1 MKKLLFF
8 VAMFC
13 SIAMTAKA
21 ATETCDC
28 GSLVKITATPK
39 EGYHFVQWS
48 DGNTDSTRVVEVNE
62 NLKTYVATFAP
73 NLYEISFKNWNGELL
88 LSAEKLPYGSAIT
101 YKGAV
106 PEKEVDPN
114 KSTWEFIGWEP
125 SLEAVPT
132 VPAHAQSF
140 TAVFKE
146 IPTRYTVT
154 FYNNDGS
161 VIKSDQVPYGGYPT
175 FPIKNP
181 ERMQVDDKDIHYTWT
196 FAGWEPK
203 ELVPVTEK
211 PETHSYTAQ
220 YTKVAKT
227 YTITF
232 KDGNGKT
239 VYETEVAYGD
249 IPVYDSDVIPTKD
262 ETYEYKYEWDGTWKP
277 DLAPVTG
284 PKVYTANF
292 KEIKQVY
299 TVTFKDY
306 DGTVLHKESVE
317 YGKMAQNIPVPERVD
332 TTGQWTYTFDGW
344 ATSDPSITPV
354 TEKIETQVYTATYKA
369 TKNKYTITLTG
380 EGGEYIGAGTY
391 EYGTEV
397 TIIAKP
403 EGCKN
408 FVKWS
413 DGDTNATRKI
423 TVTGDATY
431 TAEFEHITY
440 TITVESADE
449 TMGTVTIEKL

>member
-62 NLKTYVATFAP
+62 NLKKYVATFAP
-73 NLYEISFKNWNGELL
+73 NLYEISFKNWNGQLL
-88 LSAEKLPYGSAIT
+88 LIPEKLPYGSAIT
-101 YKGAV
+101 YNGSV
-106 PEKEVDPN
+106 PTKPKTASHTYTFKEWNPTLN
-114 KSTWEFIGWEP
+114 S
-125 SLEAVPT
+125 VPT
-132 VPAHAQSF
+132 VPAHDQSF
-140 TAVFKE
+140 TAVFDSILNEYTIYYKNYDGTILQSKKFGYGTVPAYE
-146 IPTRYTVT
+146 NLNPPTKPA
-154 FYNNDGS
+154 S
-161 VIKSDQVPYGGYPT
+161 KS
-175 FPIKNP
+175 
-181 ERMQVDDKDIHYTWT
+181 H
-196 FAGWEPK
+196 
-203 ELVPVTEK
+203 
-211 PETHSYTAQ
+211 
-220 YTKVAKT
+220 T
-227 YTITF
+227 YTFKCWSPTEVAVTDDATYVAQFDSTEILYDITF
-232 KDGNGKT
+232 KDWNGTELATIQVPYDEKPEYPGT
-239 VYETEVAYGD
+239 MPTRTQDHQNVYTFSGWTPEIT
-249 IPVYDSDVIPTKD
+249 S
-262 ETYEYKYEWDGTWKP
+262 
-277 DLAPVTG
+277 VTG
-284 PKVYTANF
+284 NATYTA
-292 KEIKQVY
+292 VY
-299 TVTFKDY
+299 STTPRKYQITFKDY
-306 DGTVLHKESVE
+306 DGRPISKDSVA
-317 YGKMAQNIPVPERVD
+317 YGTMPTIPQDPTRTPTDEF
-332 TTGQWTYTFDGW
+332 TYTFAGW
-344 ATSDPSITPV
+344 DEEVV
-354 TEKIETQVYTATYKA
+354 TVTGDKVYTATYDA

-380 EGGEYIGAGTY
+380 AGGEYIGAGTY

-403 EGCKN
+403 EGCKD

-431 TAEFEHITY
+431 IAEFEHITY